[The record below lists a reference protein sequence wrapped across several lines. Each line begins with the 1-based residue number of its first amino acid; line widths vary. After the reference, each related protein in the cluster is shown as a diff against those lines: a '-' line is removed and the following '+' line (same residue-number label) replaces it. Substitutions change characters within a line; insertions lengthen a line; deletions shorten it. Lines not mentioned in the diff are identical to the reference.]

1 MSSSQYRIFVCTK
14 SRSASDPDGSGC
26 GNCGGEAIYTAFER
40 AIAETGNNQIQL
52 KAAGCLDHCT
62 AGPVAMVF
70 QPTQRT
76 QLFDW
81 PWLPKALRDRIQ
93 TKIQKKIARDRTYY
107 GPLTPADATAIVQQ
121 HCIQGKVIQGKVVKS
136 LS

>member
-14 SRSASDPDGSGC
+14 TRSASDPDGSGC
-26 GNCGGEAIYTAFER
+26 GNCGGAAIYTTFET
-40 AIAETGNNQIQL
+40 AIAQAGIDDQVQL

-107 GPLTPADATAIVQQ
+107 GPLRPKDAMTIVQQ
-121 HCIQGKVIQGKVVKS
+121 HCLNNQIIQDKVIKP
-136 LS
+136 